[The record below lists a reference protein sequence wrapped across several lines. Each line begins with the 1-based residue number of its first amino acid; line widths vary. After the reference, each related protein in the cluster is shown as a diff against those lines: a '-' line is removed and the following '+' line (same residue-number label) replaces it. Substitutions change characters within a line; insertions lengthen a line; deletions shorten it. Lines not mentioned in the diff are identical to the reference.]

1 MSRTFKPDLELTSR
15 IRDLTLREG
24 ADLFGVA
31 SAESLSGAPKGFRP
45 EDILPT
51 SKVVIVV
58 GKRLSDATVD
68 STPSRMFDTMYAAVN
83 NFIDILEI
91 KITNALMSEKK
102 KAIAI
107 GPSSMD
113 GKLAMG
119 DISMKHAAVAAGLGR
134 FGLQSLVLTPEFG
147 PRQRWGAVITNAP
160 LKPGSPLEKALCKP
174 EECGY
179 ACIKS
184 CPVEAFSERQ
194 TEGVEDT
201 NSLPRGMWYYWNFDK
216 QRCRTHRAKK
226 QEELGWVTG
235 VGHACAICKKVCPA
249 GTRNS

>member
-1 MSRTFKPDLELTSR
+1 MSGTFKPNLELTR
-15 IRDLTLREG
+15 EIRDLALREG

-68 STPSRMFDTMYAAVN
+68 SAPSRMFDTMYAAVN

-91 KITNALMSEKK
+91 KITNALMSGKNR
-102 KAIAI
+102 AIAV

-113 GKLAMG
+113 GKLVMG

-134 FGLQSLVLTPEFG
+134 FGLQSLVLTPKFG
-147 PRQRWGAVITNAP
+147 PRQRWGAIVTDAS
-160 LKPGSPLEKALCKP
+160 LEFGFPLEEVLCKP
-174 EECGY
+174 KECNQ
-179 ACIKS
+179 ACVKN
-184 CPVEAFSERQ
+184 CPAEAFSERQ
-194 TEGVEDT
+194 TGEIKDS
-201 NSLPRGMWYYWNFDK
+201 NFLPGGLWYYWHLDK
-216 QRCRTHRAKK
+216 QRCRAYRAKR

-235 VGHACAICKKVCPA
+235 VGHACAVCKKVCPL
-249 GTRNS
+249 GHMS